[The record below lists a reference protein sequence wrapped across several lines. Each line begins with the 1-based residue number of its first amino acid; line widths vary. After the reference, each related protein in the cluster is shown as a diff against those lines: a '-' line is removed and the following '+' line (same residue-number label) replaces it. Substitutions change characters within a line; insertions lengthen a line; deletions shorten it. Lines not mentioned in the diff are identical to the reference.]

1 MSAPPR
7 SLPPGY
13 PPGSEMEVVSQ
24 LEGMGFSR
32 ELAEQAVVSTVT
44 SQSSPSLQAALDW
57 LLQLCQTPRQQPAAA
72 RAAESE
78 EALHEQ
84 AREQLSPRT
93 TEEEELARAIQMSLT
108 VQSPAAM
115 PGYNVPPGT
124 LPAGMPPAVD
134 VARQKTEEE
143 ELEEAIAAS
152 LADQREDTVP

>member
-1 MSAPPR
+1 MSAP
-7 SLPPGY
+7 LPPGY
-13 PPGSEMEVVSQ
+13 PPGSAMEVVSQ

-57 LLQLCQTPRQQPAAA
+57 LLQLCQTPRQEPAA

-108 VQSPAAM
+108 VQSPTAM